1 MTDINTQIELK
12 QTYTIDTPP
21 DTNDYIRHTDQLCSS
36 IDKKRQQLEHD
47 YYSMQMMSES
57 VLNSTPAPPTPN
69 FHAIFNLNNYN
80 TATDLN
86 SLKQNQMNLKMKLNS
101 VIFVYSVK

>member
-1 MTDINTQIELK
+1 MFILFNQKKIVDTKPKFTLDTTPNTHEYLRHS
-12 QTYTIDTPP
+12 
-21 DTNDYIRHTDQLCSS
+21 DYSS
-36 IDKKRQQLEHD
+36 SSLDRKRKQLEHD

-80 TATDLN
+80 VSTAELN
-86 SLKQNQMNLKMKLNS
+86 SFNH
-101 VIFVYSVK
+101 I